1 MLAMRRCPA
10 AGNAVGVVQGLGGRR
25 AWGGGGAMDVHG
37 WEAGLEL
44 SGDDRQDVATF
55 DAGLLFLLFFAWV
68 KVELI
73 GV

>member
-1 MLAMRRCPA
+1 
-10 AGNAVGVVQGLGGRR
+10 
-25 AWGGGGAMDVHG
+25 MDVHG